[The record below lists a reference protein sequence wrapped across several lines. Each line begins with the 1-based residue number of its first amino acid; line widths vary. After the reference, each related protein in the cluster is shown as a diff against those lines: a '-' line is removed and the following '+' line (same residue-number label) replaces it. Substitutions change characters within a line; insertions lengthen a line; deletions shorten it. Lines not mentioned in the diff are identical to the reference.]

1 MEDGLG
7 RRAEGGWERGLE
19 GLAGPVKRFGL
30 YLTEDTEPLWGFR
43 RGSAIGSLAFQ
54 QDLSNHSLKNGLDKA
69 GSCKQAVYGGRGEGG
84 RESRREMV
92 WQGLEQC
99 VEKSGRIKDQLKG
112 YNWQAAVT
120 AWMQGGR
127 ASKEKSQG
135 GTLVPTLDN
144 AWMLVLVFKPENTGR
159 AAV

>member
-1 MEDGLG
+1 M
-7 RRAEGGWERGLE
+7 
-19 GLAGPVKRFGL
+19 GLAGEQRVVGKGVLRALQDLLRGL
-30 YLTEDTEPLWGFR
+30 VSTLQRILSHYGV
-43 RGSAIGSLAFQ
+43 IGSLAFQ

-69 GSCKQAVYGGRGEGG
+69 GSCKQAVYGGRGVGG
-84 RESRREMV
+84 QESRREMV
-92 WQGLEQC
+92 WQGLEQR

-127 ASKEKSQG
+127 ASKEMSQG
-135 GTLVPTLDN
+135 GTRVPTLDN

-159 AAV
+159 AAG